1 METNTLRL
9 AIQKKGRLA
18 DNSLELLKSAGIRID
33 NYSQQLLIKANN
45 FDLELLFIRDDDI
58 PEYVQDG
65 IADIGIVGENVI
77 LETGKNL
84 NVIEKLGFGKCR
96 MSIAIP
102 KAKDFN
108 SKNDLEG
115 KNIATTYPKI
125 LNAYL
130 SKNKINAKVHYIS
143 GSVEITPNINLAD
156 AIFDIVST
164 GTTLISNGLKEVETV
179 LKSEAVLVSNNNLSE
194 SKKIILEQILFRLR
208 AVNKAKNNK
217 YILLNA
223 PNEALEKITDML
235 PGVKSPTIMPL
246 AIKGWSSVHTVISED
261 DFWDK
266 IENLKNAGAQGILV
280 LPIEKIIV

>member
-1 METNTLRL
+1 METNILRL

-33 NYSQQLLIKANN
+33 NYSQQLLIKAQN

-77 LETGKNL
+77 LESGKQL
-84 NVIEKLGFGKCR
+84 KTIEKLGFGKCR

-102 KAKDFN
+102 KAKEF
-108 SKNDLEG
+108 SSISDLEG

-125 LNAYL
+125 LNNYL
-130 SKNKINAKVHYIS
+130 TEKQIKAKVHYIS

-164 GTTLISNGLKEVETV
+164 GSTLISNGLKEVEV
-179 LKSEAVLVSNNNLSE
+179 VMNSEAVLISNENLSTQ
-194 SKKIILEQILFRLR
+194 KIEILDRLIR
-208 AVNKAKNNK
+208 RIKAARNASENK

-223 PNEALEKITDML
+223 PNDSIEKICSLL
-235 PGVKSPTIMPL
+235 PGMKAPTILPL
-246 AIKGWSSVHTVISED
+246 ATTGWSSLHSVVKED
-261 DFWDK
+261 QFWD
-266 IENLKNAGAQGILV
+266 IIDQLKELGAQGILV
-280 LPIEKIIV
+280 VPIEKMVL